1 MKEFLYQN
9 GPLSVVFNNYPLYI
23 YISGI
28 IDVSEEKCP
37 INEINHSRLLFGYGT
52 DSNTGLD
59 YWIVKNS
66 CGTYWGDNGYFKIR
80 KGNSTCGINY
90 YFISAVKDLT
100 INY

>member
-9 GPLSVVFNNYPLYI
+9 GPLSVVFNNYPLYN

-28 IDVSEEKCP
+28 IDVPEGKCP
-37 INEINHSRLLFGYGT
+37 IDEINHSGLLVGYGT

-59 YWIVKNS
+59 YWIVKNY

-80 KGNSTCGINY
+80 RGNSTCGINY
-90 YFISAVKDLT
+90 YVISAVVGFD
-100 INY
+100 N